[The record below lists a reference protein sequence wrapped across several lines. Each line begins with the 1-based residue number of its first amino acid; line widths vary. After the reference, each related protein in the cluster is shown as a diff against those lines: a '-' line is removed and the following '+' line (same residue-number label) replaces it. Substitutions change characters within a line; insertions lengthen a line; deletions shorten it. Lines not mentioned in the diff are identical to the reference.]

1 MGSRLFV
8 LADADSFYAS
18 CERVFHPQLMHRPIV
33 VLSNNDGCV
42 VSRSRE
48 AKQLGISNGLPWFKI
63 RGQADHDGVIAR
75 SSNYELYAS
84 LSRRMMRLMASILP
98 DQEIYSIDE
107 CFLRGFQ
114 DRQRTRIACRL
125 MRETVLRG
133 IGIPLTVT
141 TAPTR
146 TLAKIVS
153 HYVKHQGGGIG
164 DWDDLLAT
172 TPDVLDHIEV
182 SEVWGVG
189 RRLTRRLQGMNIT
202 TAGDL
207 SRADPSDIRHRFSVL
222 LQRTVLEL
230 RGIPSIELDDFDAI
244 SGSRKQQLM
253 CSRMF
258 GHPVTGLPDL
268 SAAVS
273 TYAQQAAIRLR
284 KQRSLTG
291 MVTVFIATSPF
302 NQGYQSRSGSV
313 ILPDPSDDPLTI
325 AKAAVATLPHMI
337 DPHARYVRAGVMLAA
352 LTSET
357 VFHTLEG
364 MDAKRDNGIGQVLDQ
379 ANKKFGTMSVGIG
392 WAGMRGRGRAK
403 QESGAKWNMK
413 RQKLS
418 SRSTTRWDELATAKA
433 Q

>member
-63 RGQADHDGVIAR
+63 RGQAEHDGVIAR

-125 MRETVLRG
+125 MRGTVLRG

-153 HYVKHQGGGIG
+153 HY
-164 DWDDLLAT
+164 
-172 TPDVLDHIEV
+172 
-182 SEVWGVG
+182 
-189 RRLTRRLQGMNIT
+189 
-202 TAGDL
+202 
-207 SRADPSDIRHRFSVL
+207 
-222 LQRTVLEL
+222 
-230 RGIPSIELDDFDAI
+230 
-244 SGSRKQQLM
+244 
-253 CSRMF
+253 
-258 GHPVTGLPDL
+258 
-268 SAAVS
+268 
-273 TYAQQAAIRLR
+273 
-284 KQRSLTG
+284 
-291 MVTVFIATSPF
+291 
-302 NQGYQSRSGSV
+302 
-313 ILPDPSDDPLTI
+313 
-325 AKAAVATLPHMI
+325 
-337 DPHARYVRAGVMLAA
+337 
-352 LTSET
+352 
-357 VFHTLEG
+357 
-364 MDAKRDNGIGQVLDQ
+364 AKRDNGIGQVLDQ
-379 ANKKFGTMSVGIG
+379 ANKKFGAMSVGIG

>member
-1 MGSRLFV
+1 MTRTFV

-18 CERVFHPQLMHRPIV
+18 CERVFHPSLAHLPLV

-48 AKQLGISNGLPWFKI
+48 AKLLGISNGLPWFKI
-63 RGQADHDGVIAR
+63 RSQAEHDGVIAR

-84 LSRRMMRLMASILP
+84 LSARMMRLMASIMP
-98 DQEIYSIDE
+98 GQEIYSIDE

-114 DRQRTRIACRL
+114 DPERTANACRR
-125 MRETVLRG
+125 MRDTVLQG
-133 IGIPLTVT
+133 IGIPLTIA

-153 HYVKHQGGGIG
+153 HYIKHQGGGIG
-164 DWDDLLAT
+164 DWDQLLAT
-172 TPDVLDHIEV
+172 TPDVLDRIDV
-182 SEVWGVG
+182 AEVWGVG
-189 RRLTRRLQGMNIT
+189 RRLTRKLQGMSIT

-207 SRADPSDIRHRFSVL
+207 ARADPSRIRHLFSVL

-244 SGSRKQQLM
+244 SGSRKQQIM

-284 KQRSLTG
+284 RQGSLAG
-291 MVTVFIATSPF
+291 MLTVFIATSPYS
-302 NQGYQSRSGSV
+302 QGYQARSGSV
-313 ILPDPSDDPLTI
+313 ILPDPADDPLTI
-325 AKAAVATLPHMI
+325 ARAAVATLPHMI
-337 DPHARYVRAGVMLAA
+337 DPHARYVRAGVMLAN
-352 LTSET
+352 LTDAASYQT
-357 VFHTLEG
+357 FDG
-364 MDAKRDNGIGQVLDQ
+364 MDAKRDDGLGTVLDQ
-379 ANKKFGTMSVGIG
+379 ANRKFGTQSVGIG
-392 WAGMRGRGRAK
+392 YAGIKGKGRAR
-403 QESGAKWNMK
+403 QETGAAWNMK
-413 RQKLS
+413 RHHLS
-418 SRSTTRWDELATAKA
+418 NRGTTRWDEITVAKA
-433 Q
+433 I

>member
-1 MGSRLFV
+1 MPRTFV

-18 CERVFHPQLMHRPIV
+18 CERVFHPSLAHRPLV

-48 AKQLGISNGLPWFKI
+48 AKQLGISNGTPWFKI
-63 RGQADHDGVIAR
+63 RGQAEHDGVIAR

-84 LSRRMMRLMASILP
+84 LSARMMRLMASIMP

-114 DRQRTRIACRL
+114 DPDRTANACRR
-125 MRETVLRG
+125 MRDTVLQG
-133 IGIPLTVT
+133 IGIPLTVA

-153 HYVKHQGGGIG
+153 HYTKHQGGGIG
-164 DWDDLLAT
+164 DWDLLKHQD
-172 TPDVLDHIEV
+172 PDVLDRIDV

-189 RRLTRRLQGMNIT
+189 RRLTRRLQGMSIT

-207 SRADPSDIRHRFSVL
+207 SRADPSRIRHLFSVL

-230 RGIPSIELDDFDAI
+230 QGVPAIELDDFDAI
-244 SGSRKQQLM
+244 DGTRKQQIM

-258 GHPVTGLPDL
+258 GQPITGLPDL

-273 TYAQQAAIRLR
+273 TYAQQASIRLR
-284 KQRSLTG
+284 RQGSLAG

-302 NQGYQSRSGSV
+302 NQDYQSRSGSI
-313 ILPDPSDDPLTI
+313 ILTDPADDPLTI
-325 AKAAVATLPHMI
+325 ARAAVGTLPRMI
-337 DPHARYVRAGVMLAA
+337 DPHARYVRAGVMLAN
-352 LTSET
+352 LTSAASYQT
-357 VFHTLEG
+357 FDG
-364 MDAKRDNGIGQVLDQ
+364 MDATRDHGLGTVLDQ
-379 ANKKFGTMSVGIG
+379 ANRKFGLQSVGIG
-392 WAGMRGRGRAK
+392 WAGMKGKGRAR
-403 QESGAKWNMK
+403 QETVAKWNMK
-413 RQKLS
+413 RQRLS
-418 SRSTTRWDELATAKA
+418 NRGTTRWDELCVAKA
-433 Q
+433 R

>member
-1 MGSRLFV
+1 MAMTFV

-18 CERVFHPQLMHRPIV
+18 CERVFHPALARRPLV

-63 RGQADHDGVIAR
+63 RAQAEHDGVIAR

-84 LSRRMMRLMASILP
+84 LSARMMHLMASVLP
-98 DQEIYSIDE
+98 GQEIYSIDE

-114 DRQRTRIACRL
+114 DPERTANACRR
-125 MRETVLRG
+125 MRDTVLQG
-133 IGIPLTVT
+133 IGIPLTIA

-153 HYVKHQGGGIG
+153 HYIKHQGGGIG
-164 DWDDLLAT
+164 DWDQLIAT
-172 TPDVLDHIEV
+172 TPDVLDRIDV
-182 SEVWGVG
+182 AEVWRVG
-189 RRLTRRLQGMNIT
+189 RRLTRKLQGMSIT

-207 SRADPSDIRHRFSVL
+207 ARADPSRIRHLFSVL

-230 RGIPSIELDDFDAI
+230 QGIPSIELDDFDAI
-244 SGSRKQQLM
+244 SGSRKQQIM

-284 KQRSLTG
+284 RQGSLSC
-291 MVTVFIATSPF
+291 MLTVFIATSPYS
-302 NQGYQSRSGSV
+302 QGYQARSGSV
-313 ILPDPSDDPLTI
+313 ILPDPADDPLTI
-325 AKAAVATLPHMI
+325 ARAAVATLPHMI
-337 DPHARYVRAGVMLAA
+337 DPHARYVRAGVMLAN
-352 LTSET
+352 LTDAASYQT
-357 VFHTLEG
+357 FDG
-364 MDAKRDNGIGQVLDQ
+364 MDAKRDDGLGSVLDQ
-379 ANKKFGTMSVGIG
+379 ANRKFGTQSVGIG
-392 WAGMRGRGRAK
+392 YAGIKGKGRAR
-403 QESGAKWNMK
+403 QETGAAWNMK
-413 RQKLS
+413 RQRLS
-418 SRSTTRWDELATAKA
+418 NRGTTRWDEITVAKA
-433 Q
+433 I